1 MMTSNGTAP
10 GPRQMSNQILSE
22 AAARMLPVLAGRLL
36 AAIVERAVEKVEGL
50 AEQLDSSHDGSERS
64 RNGSTPERDDAEG
77 GGGGRVGAA
86 VGFLM
91 EQARLFLAFVVR
103 LAAQGLE
110 MLRQATAKL
119 RARRAPEGIDEAPAP
134 EEISDPE
141 ELEDAYED
149 DAYEDEYD
157 DEYEEYEDEEI
168 DERAPARA

>member
-1 MMTSNGTAP
+1 MTSNGTAP

-50 AEQLDSSHDGSERS
+50 ADQLDSSHDGKERS
-64 RNGSTPERDDAEG
+64 RNGSTPDRDSDEGGG

-86 VGFLM
+86 VGFLL

-119 RARRAPEGIDEAPAP
+119 RAR
-134 EEISDPE
+134 
-141 ELEDAYED
+141 
-149 DAYEDEYD
+149 
-157 DEYEEYEDEEI
+157 
-168 DERAPARA
+168 